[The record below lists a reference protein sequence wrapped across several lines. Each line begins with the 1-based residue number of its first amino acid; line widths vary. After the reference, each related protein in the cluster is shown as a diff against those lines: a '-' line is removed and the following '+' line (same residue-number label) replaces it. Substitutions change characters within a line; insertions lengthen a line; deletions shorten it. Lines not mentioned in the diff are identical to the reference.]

1 MNSNDEG
8 AWMRVVIAG
17 GHGKISQHL
26 LRLLAEQGGNG
37 VAMIRDPAQIADI
50 KALNADA
57 VVIDLESASTEQVAG
72 VLQGADAVVF
82 AAGAGPGSTIER
94 KDTVDRAGSALL
106 ADAAEQAGVR
116 RFLQVSSF
124 GAGQPVPEGTDEVFT
139 AYLAAKTAAE
149 EDLTSRTGLDWTVL
163 RPGGLTDE
171 DSTGRVTLSVPPA
184 ERGQVPRADVA
195 AVLLALLDSP
205 DTAGK
210 VLMLTSG
217 DTPVA
222 DAVAAH
228 GAYRG

>member
-1 MNSNDEG
+1 
-8 AWMRVVIAG
+8 
-17 GHGKISQHL
+17 
-26 LRLLAEQGGNG
+26 
-37 VAMIRDPAQIADI
+37 
-50 KALNADA
+50 
-57 VVIDLESASTEQVAG
+57 
-72 VLQGADAVVF
+72 
-82 AAGAGPGSTIER
+82 
-94 KDTVDRAGSALL
+94 
-106 ADAAEQAGVR
+106 
-116 RFLQVSSF
+116 
-124 GAGQPVPEGTDEVFT
+124 TDEVFT